1 MLLAVILLG
10 ATALGGLFTISLRF
24 RGGNPPL
31 LIAGVHGLIGASG
44 LIALAVAV
52 LSQGAHGLPLVS
64 LIVLVAAAL
73 LGFFVVSFHLRGR
86 LIPLGFALFHAFLA
100 ILGYTLLLAHFFKS

>member
-10 ATALGGLFTISLRF
+10 ATALGGLVTLSLRF

-31 LIAGVHGLIGASG
+31 AIAAVHGLVGASG
-44 LIALAVAV
+44 LIALAVHV
-52 LSQGAHGLPLVS
+52 FSSGAGGLPLIA
-64 LIVLVAAAL
+64 LLMLVAAAL
-73 LGFFVVSFHLRGR
+73 LGFYVVSFHLRGR

-100 ILGYTLLLAHFFKS
+100 ILGYSTLLSHYFNS